1 MKQKTS
7 KILRYA
13 LSALFIGLGIYFLL
27 PLGIGVRHI
36 GMFFPVVILGVFT
49 WMLLRPRKVKALLTG
64 RHRVL
69 WRTLLALFAA
79 GLLCV
84 DVILGLMVRQA
95 VNRPESDAPCTVLV
109 LGCEI
114 RGRRP
119 SKMLMARIDS
129 AYDYLTENPRAVC
142 VACGGMADD
151 EIISEAQCIRDE
163 LVRRGIDPSR
173 IYLEEKSENTRQNI
187 AFAADIIKENGL
199 PTEIA
204 VASDNFHQLR
214 SSIYA
219 KNSGLSAYSLGCRSY
234 WLLGPGYWAREVIAV
249 AAAYTLGR

>member
-1 MKQKTS
+1 MN
-7 KILRYA
+7 KILRYVLA
-13 LSALFIGLGIYFLL
+13 VLFIGLGLYFLL
-27 PLGIGVRHI
+27 PLVIGVRHI
-36 GMFFPVVILGVFT
+36 GMFAPAAVFGIFA
-49 WMLLRPRKVKALLTG
+49 WILLRPQKVKALLTG

-114 RGRRP
+114 RGLRP
-119 SKMLMARIDS
+119 SKMLQARIDS
-129 AYDYLTENPRAVC
+129 AYDYLTANPRAVC

-163 LVRRGIDPSR
+163 LVRRGIDPRR
-173 IYLEEKSENTRQNI
+173 IYMEDKSENTAQNISFAAEVIRQN
-187 AFAADIIKENGL
+187 DL
-199 PTEIA
+199 PTDVA
-204 VASDNFHQLR
+204 VASDYFHQYRPAL
-214 SSIYA
+214 YA
-219 KNSGLSAYSLGCRSY
+219 RQNGLQAQSLGCRSY
-234 WLLGPGYWAREVIAV
+234 RFLGPCYWAREVIAV
-249 AAAYTLGR
+249 GAALVLGR

>member
-1 MKQKTS
+1 MNKL
-7 KILRYA
+7 LRYTLA
-13 LSALFIGLGIYFLL
+13 ALFVALGVYFLL
-27 PLGIGVRHI
+27 PLAIGVRHI
-36 GMFFPVVILGVFT
+36 GIFFPVVILAIFT
-49 WMLLRPRKVKALLTG
+49 WMLLRPQKVKALLTG

-69 WRTLLALFAA
+69 WRTGLTLFAA

-84 DVILGLMVRQA
+84 DVILGLMVHQA
-95 VNRPESDAPCTVLV
+95 VNRPESGESCTVLV

-114 RGRRP
+114 RGQRP

-129 AYDYLTENPRAVC
+129 AYDYLIENPQAVC

-199 PTEIA
+199 PTRVA

-214 SSIYA
+214 ASIYA
-219 KNSGLSAYSLGCRSY
+219 KTGGLEARSLGCHSY
-234 WLLGPGYWAREVIAV
+234 WLLGPGYWAREAIAV
-249 AAAYTLGR
+249 AAAFTLGR

>member
-1 MKQKTS
+1 MN
-7 KILRYA
+7 KILRYSLA
-13 LSALFIGLGIYFLL
+13 VFFIGLGLYFLL
-27 PLGIGVRHI
+27 PLVIGVRHI
-36 GMFFPVVILGVFT
+36 GMFAPAAVFGIFA
-49 WMLLRPRKVKALLTG
+49 WILLRPQKVKALLTG
-64 RHRVL
+64 RHRAL

-114 RGRRP
+114 RGLRP
-119 SKMLMARIDS
+119 SKMLQARIDS
-129 AYDYLTENPRAVC
+129 AYAYLTANPRAVC
-142 VACGGMADD
+142 VACGG
-151 EIISEAQCIRDE
+151 
-163 LVRRGIDPSR
+163 DPGR
-173 IYLEEKSENTRQNI
+173 IYLEEESENTRQNI
-187 AFAADIIKENGL
+187 AFAADIIEENGL

-219 KNSGLSAYSLGCRSY
+219 KKSGLSAYSLGCRSY
-234 WLLGPGYWAREVIAV
+234 WLLGPGYWARETIAV
-249 AAAYTLGR
+249 AAALTLGR

>member
-1 MKQKTS
+1 MN
-7 KILRYA
+7 KILRYSLA
-13 LSALFIGLGIYFLL
+13 ALFIALGVYLLL
-27 PLGIGVRHI
+27 PLSIGVRHV
-36 GMFFPVVILGVFT
+36 GMFFPVVILGIFT
-49 WMLLRPRKVKALLTG
+49 WMLLRPQKVKALLTG
-64 RHRVL
+64 RHRAL

-79 GLLCV
+79 GILCV
-84 DVILGLMVRQA
+84 DVILGFMVRQA

-114 RGRRP
+114 WGRRP

-129 AYDYLTENPRAVC
+129 AYDYLIENPQAVC

-163 LVRRGIDPSR
+163 LVRRGIDPER

-199 PTEIA
+199 PTQVA

-214 SSIYA
+214 ASIYA
-219 KNSGLSAYSLGCRSY
+219 KTSGLEAYSLGCRSY

-249 AAAYTLGR
+249 AAAFTLGR

>member
-1 MKQKTS
+1 MESLAADVLLFFLAVLLGQIAGG
-7 KILRYA
+7 KIYQRGSSVSWVFPLAFLA
-13 LSALFIGLGIYFLL
+13 L
-27 PLGIGVRHI
+27 
-36 GMFFPVVILGVFT
+36 
-49 WMLLRPRKVKALLTG
+49 
-64 RHRVL
+64 
-69 WRTLLALFAA
+69 LLALFAA
-79 GLLCV
+79 GLMCV

-114 RGRRP
+114 RGLRP
-119 SKMLMARIDS
+119 SKMLQARIDS
-129 AYDYLTENPRAVC
+129 AYDYLTANPRAVC

-151 EIISEAQCIRDE
+151 EIISEARCIRDE
-163 LVRRGIDPSR
+163 LVRRGIDPGR

-187 AFAADIIKENGL
+187 AFAADIIEENGL

-219 KNSGLSAYSLGCRSY
+219 KKSGLSAYSLGCRSY
-234 WLLGPGYWAREVIAV
+234 WLLGPGYWARETIAV
-249 AAAYTLGR
+249 AAAFTLGR

>member
-1 MKQKTS
+1 MN
-7 KILRYA
+7 KILRYSLA
-13 LSALFIGLGIYFLL
+13 VLFIGLGLYFLL
-27 PLGIGVRHI
+27 PLVIGVRHI
-36 GMFFPVVILGVFT
+36 GMFAPAAVFGIFA
-49 WMLLRPRKVKALLTG
+49 WILLRPQKVKVLLTG
-64 RHRVL
+64 RHRAL

-114 RGRRP
+114 RGLRP
-119 SKMLMARIDS
+119 SKMLQARIDS
-129 AYDYLTENPRAVC
+129 AYAYLTA
-142 VACGGMADD
+142 D
-151 EIISEAQCIRDE
+151 EIISEARCIRDE
-163 LVRRGIDPSR
+163 LVRRGIDPGR
-173 IYLEEKSENTRQNI
+173 IYLEEKSGNTRQNI
-187 AFAADIIKENGL
+187 AFAEDIIEENGL

-219 KNSGLSAYSLGCRSY
+219 KKSGLSAYSLGCRSY
-234 WLLGPGYWAREVIAV
+234 WLLGPGYWARETIAV
-249 AAAYTLGR
+249 AAAFTFGR